1 MRELPVF
8 EAVINEEEDG
18 IFCVSLVDKPATQTE
33 FVLFAEQEKTIKF
46 SVDNEDKH
54 LITSVV
60 MVADTPIYRR
70 DASGKEYYIVYHKE
84 TLRQM
89 AEKMLADGTHNNFD
103 IMHDGEILPKGVIN
117 IVELYIVDK
126 EKGISPNFINIPDG
140 SLMATYKVN
149 DENIWQKCKDGTFGG
164 ISLAGYFSIKD
175 ENINNNKNNITSKF
189 MEIIEKLK
197 TLIVEAET
205 EVPETDVIDSSDSSD
220 SSDNDAET
228 VVEAEEVVAEEVAEE
243 VLDSSD
249 SSDNDDAEAGTDL
262 SDVYTKI
269 DEIIASVSDLEGRIS
284 AVEENLKETV
294 EVPIEEKTGIEEV
307 EENKFSRIAKLINKN

>member
-1 MRELPVF
+1 MRDLPVF

-18 IFCVSLVDKPATQTE
+18 IFCISLVDKPATQTE

-54 LITSVV
+54 LITSVI

-70 DASGKEYYIVYHKE
+70 DAKGNEFYIVYHKE

-103 IMHDGEILPKGVIN
+103 IMHDGEILPKGAIN

-197 TLIVEAET
+197 ALIVEAET
-205 EVPETDVIDSSDSSD
+205 DVPKTDVIDSSD

-228 VVEAEEVVAEEVAEE
+228 VVEAAEKVTD
-243 VLDSSD
+243 VPKTDVIDSSD
-249 SSDNDDAEAGTDL
+249 SSDDAEAGTDL
-262 SDVYTKI
+262 TDVYAKI

-284 AVEENLKETV
+284 AVEENLKQTV
-294 EVPIEEKTGIEEV
+294 EVPIEEKTGNDEI